1 MKYVVDIAST
11 QRCLTNTDWVSL
23 RRRPNGWTHS
33 DTGDEYGLGV
43 PKEEAERLD
52 TVRYR

>member
-1 MKYVVDIAST
+1 MNK
-11 QRCLTNTDWVSL
+11 DWVSP

-33 DTGDEYGLGV
+33 NTGDEYGLGV